1 MPPRCTHAAPAR
13 DRPGRGRHRRRYRA
27 GPARRR
33 PVRHPKAAPAAEP
46 SGARRNGT
54 GSCQAQ
60 PDPYRPDVTGYRAAV
75 HEGLVLLVALLIC
88 YLPGLA
94 LMAALGV
101 RSGVL
106 LMGLAPAV
114 SVGVAVATGVG
125 TAILAVPFGATPLGV
140 VTAVMLAV
148 AAGLEVRRRSARG
161 RHAGRERPA
170 TGRMVQVV
178 GAMLVAGGIAA
189 SAYPWLRGIGPLATV
204 PQEHDMVV
212 HAVLAAYIQRS
223 GHAAPWQ
230 LLPADVLTGAPVVF
244 YPSGLHLLVAVTGD
258 LTGATVPA
266 LNAVTV
272 VVLAVALSLSAAAL
286 TMVAARQLRLARPTA
301 MLAAGVAAPVAA
313 GPYPPALHLMHDGG

>member
-33 PVRHPKAAPAAEP
+33 PVRHPGAAPAAEP

-54 GSCQAQ
+54 GSIQAQ
-60 PDPYRPDVTGYRAAV
+60 PDPHRWEVTGYRAAV
-75 HEGLVLLVALLIC
+75 HDGLILLVALLIC

-114 SVGVAVATGVG
+114 SVAVAVVTGIGTAVLGVAVGAVLVAIGATAGVG
-125 TAILAVPFGATPLGV
+125 T
-140 VTAVMLAV
+140 
-148 AAGLEVRRRSARG
+148 
-161 RHAGRERPA
+161 
-170 TGRMVQVV
+170 
-178 GAMLVAGGIAA
+178 
-189 SAYPWLRGIGPLATV
+189 WLRGMGPLSTI
-204 PQEHDMVV
+204 PQEHDMVI

-223 GHAAPWQ
+223 GLAAPWQ
-230 LLPADVLTGAPVVF
+230 LLPADVLTGAPVAF
-244 YPSGLHLLVAVTGD
+244 YPSGLHLLAAVTSD
-258 LTGATVPA
+258 FTGGTVPA

-272 VVLAVALSLSAAAL
+272 VVLAV
-286 TMVAARQLRLARPTA
+286 P
-301 MLAAGVAAPVAA
+301 
-313 GPYPPALHLMHDGG
+313 